1 MKFKIVT
8 EESDIK
14 IPTKRE
20 ETYEFYNRKNF
31 LGVYVCLNWYND
43 SDIFVFY
50 YRIMRENQIKKP
62 SVFKTKSKAISSIS
76 RFLNIK

>member
-1 MKFKIVT
+1 MEFKTVTKKSEIVL
-8 EESDIK
+8 
-14 IPTKRE
+14 PTTHE

-43 SDIFVFY
+43 SEIFVFY
-50 YRIMRENQIKKP
+50 YRIMRENQIKRP
-62 SVFKTKSKAISSIS
+62 SVFKTKSRAISSIS